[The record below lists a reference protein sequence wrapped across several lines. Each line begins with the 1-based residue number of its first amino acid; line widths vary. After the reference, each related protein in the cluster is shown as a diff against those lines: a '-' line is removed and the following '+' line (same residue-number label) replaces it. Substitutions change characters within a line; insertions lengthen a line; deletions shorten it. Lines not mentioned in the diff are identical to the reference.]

1 MNLVCCSRIL
11 FEKKYLST
19 RWDVFR
25 CFDRLLVVGEE
36 TENLGGAGATVK
48 TYRATDERNGPLHE
62 GTPENRPIRKPDPD
76 LRTLRRQISF
86 GSTTGFG
93 SLRKKPTTNEHEA
106 GLLSPPPV
114 VAEESESV
122 AAADAISAE
131 DLPTDRVR
139 LASKPGEAG
148 GAAAGAGAV
157 AAEASARAP
166 MLKKGDRKESLK
178 HLKKELK
185 EGVKEIKEGVKDITG
200 ELKERAK
207 HLPDGHRGSIASL
220 TERPPYKP
228 IENQTEF

>member
-1 MNLVCCSRIL
+1 MGSA
-11 FEKKYLST
+11 
-19 RWDVFR
+19 
-25 CFDRLLVVGEE
+25 
-36 TENLGGAGATVK
+36 GGTVK

-93 SLRKKPTTNEHEA
+93 SLRKKPTPAEHEA

-131 DLPTDRVR
+131 DLPTDKVR
-139 LASKPGEAG
+139 LASKPGEA
-148 GAAAGAGAV
+148 AGEA
-157 AAEASARAP
+157 AAEATGRAP